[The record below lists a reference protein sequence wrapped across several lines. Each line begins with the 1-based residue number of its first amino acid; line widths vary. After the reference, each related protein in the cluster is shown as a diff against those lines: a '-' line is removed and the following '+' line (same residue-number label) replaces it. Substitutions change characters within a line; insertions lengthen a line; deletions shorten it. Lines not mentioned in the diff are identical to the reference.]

1 MNTTLFWTIG
11 IYLIASDN
19 PLFKREKVQFNPIV
33 ALKKIFSPALIGF
46 LIGIMWVLTKL
57 PLPESF
63 TTFLAYLANLT
74 PPLSMFIIS
83 IIVYSVSI
91 TKLSLDKEII
101 GVLVGRYLVSP
112 LLVWLVG
119 QFITIPPLMLAV
131 FIILSGMPVQNSIP
145 ILARSYQ
152 ANQTFAASSLGY
164 SVLLY
169 LIYIP
174 LLLKV
179 IL

>member
-1 MNTTLFWTIG
+1 
-11 IYLIASDN
+11 
-19 PLFKREKVQFNPIV
+19 
-33 ALKKIFSPALIGF
+33 
-46 LIGIMWVLTKL
+46 
-57 PLPESF
+57 
-63 TTFLAYLANLT
+63 
-74 PPLSMFIIS
+74 MFIIS

-119 QFITIPPLMLAV
+119 QFITISPFMLAV
-131 FIILSGMPVQNSIP
+131 FIIQSGMPVQNSIP